1 MPDGYPETD
10 FLELVYT
17 DLQLR
22 FGIVHPTIQIERG
35 DRPCKLSP
43 AHIV

>member
-1 MPDGYPETD
+1 MPDRYPETD
-10 FLELVYT
+10 FFDAVYVG
-17 DLQLR
+17 LQQR
-22 FGIVHPTIQIERG
+22 FGIGHPTIQIERG